1 MKILLVTPRNP
12 QSFWTYDEILPTLGR
27 RCIFPNL
34 SMPTLAGLTGPDH
47 EVVLCDE
54 NVETVDFE
62 IEADVVGITGYI
74 IHQERIRELVD
85 EFRSRGRTVVV
96 GGPFASLCPEE
107 LKGRCDA
114 IFVGEA
120 EETWPRFLRDFEAGC
135 AQNLYEAGELPDL
148 SNAPMPRFDLLDVG
162 KYHALTLQFA
172 RGCPFTCEFCDIIVI
187 YGRRPR
193 AKRVEQLMDEVR
205 ECHRLGASQVFI
217 VDDNFIGDKKRAKAL
232 LRELASWGKARG
244 YPLDFNTEVSLD
256 VAADPE
262 LLELLREA
270 HFTTLFVGIETPRI
284 ESLKETKK
292 HQNTRGDLLES
303 VKRIQSYGIQ
313 VQAGMIVGFD
323 HDDERIFGEQLRFIQ
338 EARIPV
344 SMTGLLQALPKTPL
358 YQRVRAEGRLL
369 EESGG
374 DQFVLSNIEPAGM
387 SRLELYRGYRWLVE
401 QLYDFRHYR
410 RRTLD
415 FLLTRGEQV
424 HAGLN
429 LRSGD
434 LPRLARI
441 LWATLLRDGPRRAA
455 FTLALLAETALRRPS
470 VIKEAVSFAIVH
482 RAFHAYVQRLGD
494 DLDRAILE
502 LEAVASE
509 PTPGRVPRGASR
521 S

>member
-12 QSFWTYDEILPTLGR
+12 PSFWTYDEILPTLGR

-34 SMPTLAGLTGPDH
+34 SMPTLAGLTDAAH
-47 EVVLCDE
+47 EVTLCDE
-54 NVETVDFE
+54 NVEEIDFE
-62 IEADVVGITGYI
+62 TEADLVGITGYM
-74 IHQERIRELVD
+74 IHRERIHELAG
-85 EFRSRGRTVVV
+85 EFRARGRPVVV
-96 GGPFASLCPEE
+96 GGPYASLCPEE

-114 IFVGEA
+114 VFVGEA
-120 EETWPRFLRDFEAGC
+120 EETWPRFLEELETGRS
-135 AQNLYEAGELPDL
+135 QSLYEVREAPDL
-148 SNAPMPRFDLLDVG
+148 SAAPMPRFDLLDVE
-162 KYHALTLQFA
+162 KYHALTLQFS
-172 RGCPFTCEFCDIIVI
+172 RGCPFTCEFCDIIVM

-205 ECHRLGASQVFI
+205 ACHRLGASQVFI

-256 VAADPE
+256 VAADTE

-270 HFTTLFVGIETPRI
+270 HFTTIFVGIETPRM

-292 HQNTRGDLLES
+292 HQNTRGDPVEN
-303 VKRIQSYGIQ
+303 VRRIQSYGIQ

-323 HDDERIFGEQLRFIQ
+323 HDDPRIFGEQLRFIQ

-358 YQRVRAEGRLL
+358 YERVREEGRLL

-374 DQFVLSNIEPAGM
+374 DQFVLSNIAPAGM
-387 SRLELYRGYRWLVE
+387 SRLELYRGYQWLVE

-410 RRTLD
+410 RRSLD
-415 FLLTRGEQV
+415 FLLSRGVQV

-429 LRSGD
+429 LRRGD

-441 LWATLLRDGPRRAA
+441 LWATLLQDGPRRAA

-482 RAFHAYVQRLGD
+482 RAFHAYVERLGEH
-494 DLDRAILE
+494 LDRAIRA
-502 LEAVASE
+502 LEAQDPEA
-509 PTPGRVPRGASR
+509 GR
-521 S
+521 